1 MRTRIEEMLS
11 EHAHDVAEAR
21 KRSVDQSRHTLKGR
35 ITEQM
40 APLLPGFEYEAS
52 DARFLGD
59 PVDYVVF
66 SGYTNLRDNA
76 GDGDELEV
84 VLLEVKQGVSALTPY
99 QKAIAGA
106 FKTGRVRFEVCR
118 VNAEGKVS
126 TKQWP
131 LRIATKSVETG

>member
-1 MRTRIEEMLS
+1 MLS

-21 KRSVDQSRHTLKGR
+21 RQSVDQSRHVLKGR

-59 PVDYVVF
+59 PIDYVVF
-66 SGYTNLRDNA
+66 SGYTNLRDNT
-76 GDGDELEV
+76 GEGDELEV
-84 VLLEVKQGVSALTPY
+84 VLLEVKQGSSALTPY
-99 QKAIAGA
+99 QRAIANA
-106 FKTGRVRFEVCR
+106 FKEGNVRFEVCR
-118 VNAEGKVS
+118 VGAEGKVS

-131 LRIATKSVETG
+131 LRIKAG